1 MNPANPR
8 PDPAACRSHPCSSR
22 CCANGSTRTYSHR
35 QSGCCSAPATT
46 WLRAGMP
53 LAETTRRL
61 GHSVDTLVSTY
72 VGALD
77 DEEHIGNQRID
88 SILG

>member
-1 MNPANPR
+1 MAR
-8 PDPAACRSHPCSSR
+8 LATGDLSS
-22 CCANGSTRTYSHR
+22 ASNGSGMAWSSAVRVILAVS
-35 QSGCCSAPATT
+35 SGVGAAATT

-61 GHSVDTLVSTY
+61 GRSVESLVSTY

-77 DEEHIGNQRID
+77 DEEHVSNQRVDTI
-88 SILG
+88 IG